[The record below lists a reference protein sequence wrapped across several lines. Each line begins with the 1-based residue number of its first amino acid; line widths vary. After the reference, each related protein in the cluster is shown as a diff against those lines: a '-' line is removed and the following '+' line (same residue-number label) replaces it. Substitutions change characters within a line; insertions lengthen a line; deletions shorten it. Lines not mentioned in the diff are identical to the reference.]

1 MKSSRPMR
9 HLALVESA
17 ALAPAKYHGRDP
29 GRYSA
34 RSVLTRPRA
43 TGTLRGTSES
53 TSARWLG
60 RHGGT
65 GGSVMD
71 ERRRHARTNVSWPV
85 RLWVDEGSLVG
96 RTEDTSEGGICVA
109 IAPTAS
115 VKLGSS
121 YRVDV
126 LASHMGPFSVIGEAR
141 HVDNLKV
148 GFETDRLLP
157 LVE

>member
-1 MKSSRPMR
+1 
-9 HLALVESA
+9 
-17 ALAPAKYHGRDP
+17 
-29 GRYSA
+29 
-34 RSVLTRPRA
+34 
-43 TGTLRGTSES
+43 
-53 TSARWLG
+53 
-60 RHGGT
+60 
-65 GGSVMD
+65 MD
-71 ERRRHARTNVSWPV
+71 ERRRHARTNVSWPI

-126 LASHMGPFSVIGEAR
+126 LASHIGPFSVIGEAR
-141 HVDNLKV
+141 HVDDRKV